1 MILSARSSRLV
12 NSPRRSTFRVR
23 IENQISTM
31 FSQDAWVGVWWTWN
45 RGWARSHALVTL
57 EVWLDP
63 LSMTRWMSRW
73 WGTAW
78 SISVRNLMNVT
89 ESFRSM
95 TLPKTVPSTTFIA
108 AINETVPWRRY
119 SNSRRVARP
128 GATAMEGYLRD
139 LAWIPVF
146 SSMLSSTASGGGL
159 RYNWQISFA
168 LAKNAGSGGRFS
180 QPRTRCG
187 LTSSSPR
194 IRPT

>member
-57 EVWLDP
+57 EVWLDS
-63 LSMTRWMSRW
+63 LSMTRWMSRCR
-73 WGTAW
+73 GIAW
-78 SISVRNLMNVT
+78 SISVRNMMNVT

-95 TLPKTVPSTTFIA
+95 MLAKTVPSTTFIA

-119 SNSRRVARP
+119 SNSLRVAHP
-128 GATAMEGYLRD
+128 GATARDGYLRD

-159 RYNWQISFA
+159 IYNCLLYTSDAADEEASGAHGGIRIS
-168 LAKNAGSGGRFS
+168 
-180 QPRTRCG
+180 
-187 LTSSSPR
+187 
-194 IRPT
+194 